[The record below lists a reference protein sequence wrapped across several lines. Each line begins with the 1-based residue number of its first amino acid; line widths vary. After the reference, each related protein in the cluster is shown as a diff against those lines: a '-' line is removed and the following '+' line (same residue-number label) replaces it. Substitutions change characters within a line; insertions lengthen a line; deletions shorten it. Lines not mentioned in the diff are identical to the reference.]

1 MDGAEVY
8 LLMIR
13 KSGLPI
19 LGEAM
24 AALPFY
30 QQVEVLD
37 WNWKIVN
44 QDEVERRAKEDSD
57 TELAAKSDKEVKLEL
72 DVLAED
78 LKKAAETT
86 GEKIEEEIDDATEK
100 IKKLVENTNSNDPKS
115 IRATLQTIDKIQREA
130 GKNSTDRFLK
140 GAKKSMADYEKEK
153 KKKDLGNLEFSFSKR
168 VDFASTQM
176 LNCMKAGEILPR
188 VVITIFHRSVSA
200 PLTIVVTATNLRF
213 LKYELSVE
221 VDDTMADMKEDWEA
235 EFSEVSFS
243 YTNTR
248 GVDQQKGRLGV
259 DALAGAKLARAAAQ
273 TTSLFIMKSR
283 D

>member
-8 LLMIR
+8 MLMIR

-24 AALPFY
+24 APPFN

-44 QDEVERRAKEDSD
+44 QEEVERRAKEDAE
-57 TELAAKSDKEVKLEL
+57 TEVNAKSDKEVKLEFN
-72 DVLAED
+72 VLAED
-78 LKKAAETT
+78 VADPEADAELKA
-86 GEKIEEEIDDATEK
+86 
-100 IKKLVENTNSNDPKS
+100 LVARTNSNDPKS
-115 IRATLQTIDKIQREA
+115 VRAALKEIDEIRKRSSKATA
-130 GKNSTDRFLK
+130 GKLRTKAKNSAED
-140 GAKKSMADYEKEK
+140 AMEAYEKEK
-153 KKKDLGNLEFSFSKR
+153 KQAELGNLEFSFSKR

-200 PLTIVVTATNLRF
+200 PLNIVVTAKNLRF
-213 LKYELSVE
+213 LKYDLNVE

-235 EFSEVSFS
+235 EFSEISFS

-248 GVDQQKGRLGV
+248 GVDQQKGRLGT
-259 DALAGAKLARAAAQ
+259 DSLAGAKLARAAAQ
-273 TTSLFIMKSR
+273 TTSLFVMKSR

>member
-24 AALPFY
+24 APPFN

-44 QDEVERRAKEDSD
+44 QEEVERRAKEDAD
-57 TELAAKSDKEVKLEL
+57 TELAAKSDTEVKLEFN
-72 DVLAED
+72 VLAED
-78 LKKAAETT
+78 VADGEADEDLKA
-86 GEKIEEEIDDATEK
+86 
-100 IKKLVENTNSNDPKS
+100 LVKRTNKDDPKS
-115 IRATLQTIDKIQREA
+115 IRAALKEIDEIQKRSAKKTA
-130 GKNSTDRFLK
+130 GKMDVK
-140 GAKKSMADYEKEK
+140 AKKVGQQALDDYEKEK
-153 KKKDLGNLEFSFSKR
+153 KKKELGNLEFSFGKR

-200 PLTIVVTATNLRF
+200 PLTIVVTAKNLRF
-213 LKYELSVE
+213 LKYDLSVE
-221 VDDTMADMKEDWEA
+221 VDDTMADMKEEWEA
-235 EFSEVSFS
+235 EFSEISFS

-248 GVDQQKGRLGV
+248 GVDQQKGRLGPAPEGFHR
-259 DALAGAKLARAAAQ
+259 DPLAGAKLARAAAQ
-273 TTSLFIMKSR
+273 TTSLFVMKSR

>member
-13 KSGLPI
+13 KSGMPI

-24 AALPFY
+24 APPFY

-44 QDEVERRAKEDSD
+44 QDEVARRATEDEE
-57 TELAAKSDKEVKLEL
+57 TEIAAKSDTEVTLEFSL
-72 DVLAED
+72 HAGDINDPLAEEAI
-78 LKKAAETT
+78 KKIVREVADGKWTERVALQKIAETQRKSSK
-86 GEKIEEEIDDATEK
+86 KIATQANN
-100 IKKLVENTNSNDPKS
+100 V
-115 IRATLQTIDKIQREA
+115 
-130 GKNSTDRFLK
+130 
-140 GAKKSMADYEKEK
+140 AKKDAQEQLDEFKKQEKQKE
-153 KKKDLGNLEFSFSKR
+153 LGNLEFAFSKR

-176 LNCMKAGEILPR
+176 LNCMKVGELLPR

-213 LKYELSVE
+213 VKYELSVE

-235 EFSEVSFS
+235 EFSEISFS

-273 TTSLFIMKSR
+273 TTSLFVMKSR

>member
-24 AALPFY
+24 APPFY

-44 QDEVERRAKEDSD
+44 QEEVDRRAVEDAQ
-57 TELAAKSDKEVKLEL
+57 TEILAKSKKELKLEL
-72 DVLAED
+72 AVLRQDLEDAAVVQAEKTKEDIDVAGDEIKELV
-78 LKKAAETT
+78 KKTDSKNP
-86 GEKIEEEIDDATEK
+86 G
-100 IKKLVENTNSNDPKS
+100 S
-115 IRATLQTIDKIQREA
+115 IRATLLEIDRIQRET
-130 GKNSTDRFLK
+130 GKNAAERNLK
-140 GAKKSMADYEKEK
+140 GARAAMAKYEKDKKEK
-153 KKKDLGNLEFSFSKR
+153 ELGNLEFSFSKR

-176 LNCMKAGEILPR
+176 LNCMKAGEILPQ
-188 VVITIFHRSVSA
+188 VIITIFHRSVSA
-200 PLTIVVTATNLRF
+200 PLTIIVTAKNLRF
-213 LKYELSVE
+213 LKYDLSVE

-235 EFSEVSFS
+235 EFSEIAFS
-243 YTNTR
+243 YTNIR

-259 DALAGAKLARAAAQ
+259 DALAGAKLALAAKN
-273 TTSLFIMKSR
+273 TTSLFVMKSR
-283 D
+283 E

>member
-24 AALPFY
+24 APPFY

-44 QDEVERRAKEDSD
+44 QTEVENRAKLDAA
-57 TELAAKSDKEVKLEL
+57 TEIYAKSDRELEL
-72 DVLAED
+72 ELGVLRQD
-78 LKKAAETT
+78 LEEAAALQGEQTKEEIDEA
-86 GEKIEEEIDDATEK
+86 GEKIKNLVKKAKSDDP
-100 IKKLVENTNSNDPKS
+100 NS
-115 IRATLQTIDKIQREA
+115 IRATLLEIDKIQKEA
-130 GKNSTDRFLK
+130 GQNAADRNLK
-140 GAKKSMADYEKEK
+140 GAKKAMSDYEKAK
-153 KKKDLGNLEFSFSKR
+153 KKSELGNLEFSFSKR

-176 LNCMKAGEILPR
+176 LNCMKAGEILPQ
-188 VVITIFHRSVSA
+188 VIITIFHRSVSA
-200 PLTIVVTATNLRF
+200 PLTIIVTAKNLRF
-213 LKYELSVE
+213 LKYDLSVE

-235 EFSEVSFS
+235 EFSEIAFS
-243 YTNTR
+243 YTNIR

-259 DALAGAKLARAAAQ
+259 DAFAGAKLALAAKQ

>member
-24 AALPFY
+24 APPFN

-44 QDEVERRAKEDSD
+44 QEEVERRAKEDAA
-57 TELAAKSDKEVKLEL
+57 TELAAKSDKEVKLEFN
-72 DVLAED
+72 VLAED
-78 LKKAAETT
+78 VADDEADEELKALV
-86 GEKIEEEIDDATEK
+86 
-100 IKKLVENTNSNDPKS
+100 KKTNQNDPKS
-115 IRATLQTIDKIQREA
+115 IRAALKEIDEIQKRSA
-130 GKNSTDRFLK
+130 TKVGGKLNTK
-140 GAKKSMADYEKEK
+140 AKKAGQQAMEDYEKEK
-153 KKKDLGNLEFSFSKR
+153 KKQELGNLEFSFSKR

-200 PLTIVVTATNLRF
+200 PLTIVVTAKNLRF
-213 LKYELSVE
+213 LKYDLNVE

-235 EFSEVSFS
+235 EFSEISFA

-248 GVDQQKGRLGV
+248 AVDQQKGRLGT
-259 DALAGAKLARAAAQ
+259 DALAGAKLALAASQQ
-273 TTSLFIMKSR
+273 TTGLFVMKSR

>member
-24 AALPFY
+24 APPFN

-44 QDEVERRAKEDSD
+44 QEVVEQRAKDD
-57 TELAAKSDKEVKLEL
+57 AKTELAAKTDKEVKLEL

-78 LKKAAETT
+78 MAKSTTKA
-86 GEKIEEEIDDATEK
+86 IDDATDEATAE

-115 IRATLQTIDKIQREA
+115 IRATLQKIDDIQRDS
-130 GKNSTDRFLK
+130 G
-140 GAKKSMADYEKEK
+140 KKSTSEVLSKARKAMDDYEKEK
-153 KKKDLGNLEFSFSKR
+153 KKKELGNLEFSFSKR

-200 PLTIVVTATNLRF
+200 PLTIVVTAKNLRF
-213 LKYELSVE
+213 LKYDLNVE

-235 EFSEVSFS
+235 EFSEISFA

-248 GVDQQKGRLGV
+248 AVDQQKGRLGTRRIPRLPP
-259 DALAGAKLARAAAQ
+259 APSWRSQRRSKRRAC
-273 TTSLFIMKSR
+273 SS
-283 D
+283 

>member
-24 AALPFY
+24 APPFN

-44 QDEVERRAKEDSD
+44 QEVVEQRAKDD
-57 TELAAKSDKEVKLEL
+57 AKTELAAKTDKEVKLEL
-72 DVLAED
+72 DILAED
-78 LKKAAETT
+78 MAKSTTKA
-86 GEKIEEEIDDATEK
+86 IDDATDEATAE
-100 IKKLVENTNSNDPKS
+100 IKKLVENTKSDDPKS
-115 IRATLQTIDKIQREA
+115 IRATLQKIEDIQRDS
-130 GKNSTDRFLK
+130 GRKSTSEVLSKARKAMD
-140 GAKKSMADYEKEK
+140 DYEKEK
-153 KKKDLGNLEFSFSKR
+153 KKKELGNLEFSFSKR

-200 PLTIVVTATNLRF
+200 PLTIVVTAKNLRF
-213 LKYELSVE
+213 LKYDLNVE

-235 EFSEVSFS
+235 EFSEISFA

-248 GVDQQKGRLGV
+248 AVDQQKGRLGT
-259 DALAGAKLARAAAQ
+259 DALAGAKLALAASQQ
-273 TTSLFIMKSR
+273 TTGLFVMKSR

>member
-24 AALPFY
+24 AIPFN

-44 QDEVERRAKEDSD
+44 QEEVEKRARDESKA
-57 TELAAKSDKEVKLEL
+57 ELLSKSDKEMKLEFNI
-72 DVLAED
+72 LAED
-78 LKKAAETT
+78 LVDPRADKALKDVLAGVNKDDAKSVRAAMLQVDEIQKESGKKKAAVITSAAHQAME
-86 GEKIEEEIDDATEK
+86 
-100 IKKLVENTNSNDPKS
+100 
-115 IRATLQTIDKIQREA
+115 
-130 GKNSTDRFLK
+130 
-140 GAKKSMADYEKEK
+140 DYEKEK

-200 PLTIVVTATNLRF
+200 PLTIVVTAKNLRF
-213 LKYELSVE
+213 LKYDLNVE

-235 EFSEVSFS
+235 EFSEISFS

-248 GVDQQKGRLGV
+248 GVDQQKGRLGAAPEGFHR
-259 DALAGAKLARAAAQ
+259 DATAGAKLARAAAQ
-273 TTSLFIMKSR
+273 TTSLFVMKSR

>member
-13 KSGLPI
+13 KSGMPI

-24 AALPFY
+24 APPFN

-44 QDEVERRAKEDSD
+44 QEEVARRAKEDAD

-78 LKKAAETT
+78 MKKAAEAT
-86 GEKIEEEIDDATEK
+86 GAKLEGEIDKATEE
-100 IKKLVENTNSNDPKS
+100 IKKLVEDTNSNDPRS
-115 IRATLQTIDKIQREA
+115 IRATLKAIDDIQRAA
-130 GKNSTDRFLK
+130 GKNSADRFLT
-140 GAKKSMADYEKEK
+140 GAKKSMADYEKEQ

-176 LNCMKAGEILPR
+176 LNCMKVGEILPR

-200 PLTIVVTATNLRF
+200 PLSIVVTATNLRF
-213 LKYELSVE
+213 LKYDLSIE

-235 EFSEVSFS
+235 EFSEITFS

-273 TTSLFIMKSR
+273 TQSLFVMKSR